1 MYPSELKIKLKNP
14 VYHTQLAQGVQLENY
29 QIQILRAL
37 SQYPRVVV
45 SSAHN
50 LGKTFVA
57 SKAVLWHCSA
67 FPGSK
72 TITTAPT
79 FRQVELLLWS
89 EIRAGFHK
97 SKYALGG
104 EMLTTRWKIKDDW
117 WAVGVA
123 SRKEAGSDT
132 HGSGFQGVHA
142 PYVFLVFDEAQ
153 GIAPDIWRQA
163 EGMMTS
169 ANVKMLAIGNPLQ
182 KGTMFHQATQD
193 KFWKHIKLT
202 CFDSPN
208 LMANGIKNKSLF
220 VDLLNDLDEMSDEE
234 RMHKIEK
241 MEIVKPHL
249 LTAQWC
255 IQMAFKH
262 GLDHPLVKGK
272 ILGEFPDDSENV
284 LIPLDLIET
293 AQNVK
298 FEDDESA
305 SFIGVDV
312 ARMGSDKT
320 VIIEISKKGIRS
332 LKRLVKKDNAEVAG
346 ILSQIICQSGK
357 VKTVAIDSTGLGSGV
372 LDILQQNRKLG
383 QIPDCKIIETHFGAA
398 CTTDADKKH
407 YANLKSK
414 MFHDVK
420 EALVDGFSLNQDS
433 IWQEQLADIRYKPDS
448 KGRIM
453 LESKEDYKARTGKN
467 SPDEADA
474 LALAIFAKNFFKT
487 KKAVTFDLGGVNLSK
502 NSQWSL
508 K

>member
-1 MYPSELKIKLKNP
+1 MHPSDLRVKLRNP
-14 VYHTQLAQGVQLENY
+14 VYHTELAQGVELENY
-29 QIQILRAL
+29 QINILRTL
-37 SQYPRVVV
+37 SRFPRVVV

-97 SKYALGG
+97 SKYPLGG
-104 EMLTTRWKIKDDW
+104 EMLTTRWKIQDDW
-117 WAVGVA
+117 FAVGVS
-123 SRKEAGSDT
+123 SRKEAGSDG

-153 GIAPDIWRQA
+153 GISPDIWKQA

-182 KGTMFHQATQD
+182 RNTPFHQATQD
-193 KFWKHIKLT
+193 PFWKHVKLT

-208 LMANGIKNKSLF
+208 LRENGFKDKFTFIDF
-220 VDLLNDLDEMSDEE
+220 LNELDEMSSDE
-234 RMHKIEK
+234 RLHKIENLK
-241 MEIVKPHL
+241 IVKPHL

-255 IQMAFKH
+255 IQMCFKH

-272 ILGEFPDDSENV
+272 VLGEFPDDSENA

-293 AQNVK
+293 SQNLT

-332 LKRLVKKDNAEVAG
+332 IKRLVKKDNAEVAG
-346 ILSQIICQSGK
+346 VLSQMICTSGK

-383 QIPDCKIIETHFGAA
+383 QIPDCKIVEVHFGAA
-398 CTTDADKKH
+398 CTNDADKRH

-414 MFHDVK
+414 MFHDLK
-420 EALVDGFSLNQDS
+420 EALVDGFVLNQDS
-433 IWQEQLADIRYKPDS
+433 VWQEQLADIRYKPDS

-453 LESKEDYKARTGKN
+453 LESKDDYKSRTGKN

-474 LALAIFAKNFFKT
+474 LALAMFAKNFFKT
-487 KKAVTFDLGGVNLSK
+487 KKAVTFDLGGVNLGRTS
-502 NSQWSL
+502 NWSL